1 MDLLP
6 ASSLLSPLS
15 RTLICTETQFHLTE
29 PAFLPVLIY
38 GPDRDWREP
47 EREGGGGSG
56 GLREGERAEV
66 GTAWGPSRPLPAVRA
81 GQDGSRHGKSSVGA
95 LLSAGAVRLC
105 GLCSVTITPT
115 REIGPVWVYNVC
127 ARIHGSLRACGYHS
141 NS

>member
-15 RTLICTETQFHLTE
+15 RALIHRETQFHLSE

-56 GLREGERAEV
+56 GLQEGERAEV
-66 GTAWGPSRPLPAVRA
+66 GTAWGPLIHCLLT
-81 GQDGSRHGKSSVGA
+81 GQDGSRHGKSLVGA

-105 GLCSVTITPT
+105 GLCGVTLTPNE
-115 REIGPVWVYNVC
+115 RNWPSRVYNYNVC
-127 ARIHGSLRACGYHS
+127 ARSREAES
-141 NS
+141 MWVP